1 MSALQLPAISI
12 EDCYRMV
19 RENYPLIHQYGLTEM
34 MSRYSFENA
43 AMGYVPRISLSAQA
57 SYQSDAVAFPEE
69 FNSLLKMAGIEM
81 EGMPK
86 DLYKVQLEISQTLW
100 DGGYAKARREAIKAE
115 QEVSKLTLD
124 KDMDALK
131 TRVNQ
136 MYFGILVMEANLKAN
151 SYMDTLMA
159 SNMRVVESAVKNG
172 TATQSDVD
180 RIKVEILSLRQ
191 RKVQLESTIRT
202 YKDMLA
208 IMIGRKIEDD
218 EVFEKPRLQ
227 LVDLSRNR
235 RTELMLFD
243 AQIRQIESQK
253 KMLDVAV
260 MPKFALFAQ
269 GWYGRPGLNMFNDM
283 MYDRLTWNGMAGI
296 TMKWDITGFYTRK
309 NDRRKI
315 ELSQKS
321 VAAQRDAFIWNTDI
335 QQTQIQNEIDRMY
348 SEGTHTLVGGLFIL
362 LALNALV
369 YFGFE
374 CKLPFYILAVVS
386 LVVYGIMVNFFRCPI
401 RLFGQNTEKV
411 VVAPADGKVVVVEE
425 VDENDYFHDRRIMV
439 SIFMSLVNVHANWYP
454 VDGIVKQ
461 VSHQNGKFMK
471 AWLPKASSDNERSTI
486 IIETP
491 EGVEIMTRQI
501 AGAMARRIVTYAS
514 PGEDCYIDEHLGFI
528 KFGSRVDVYLPL
540 GTEILVK
547 LGQTTTGNQT
557 IIAKLK

>member
-151 SYMDTLMA
+151 SYMDTLMT

-253 KMLDVAV
+253 KMLDVNV

-283 MYDRLTWNGMAGI
+283 MSDRLSWNGIAGI
-296 TMKWDITGFYTRK
+296 TFSWDITGFYTRR

-315 ELSQKS
+315 ALSQRS
-321 VAAQRDAFIWNTDI
+321 VELRRDAFKWNSDL
-335 QQTQIQNEIDRMY
+335 QQTQISNEIDRMY
-348 SEGTHTLVGGLFIL
+348 RLKESDDEIVRLRTSVREASESKYRNGVITLNDL
-362 LALNALV
+362 LRDMTEEN
-369 YFGFE
+369 
-374 CKLPFYILAVVS
+374 KAVISSS
-386 LVVYGIMVNFFRCPI
+386 LHELELLKNIYD
-401 RLFGQNTEKV
+401 LKV
-411 VVAPADGKVVVVEE
+411 V
-425 VDENDYFHDRRIMV
+425 
-439 SIFMSLVNVHANWYP
+439 L
-454 VDGIVKQ
+454 
-461 VSHQNGKFMK
+461 
-471 AWLPKASSDNERSTI
+471 
-486 IIETP
+486 
-491 EGVEIMTRQI
+491 
-501 AGAMARRIVTYAS
+501 
-514 PGEDCYIDEHLGFI
+514 
-528 KFGSRVDVYLPL
+528 
-540 GTEILVK
+540 
-547 LGQTTTGNQT
+547 NQ
-557 IIAKLK
+557 

>member
-1 MSALQLPAISI
+1 MILAVALVLSAMQLRAITI

-34 MSRYSFENA
+34 MSQYSFENA
-43 AMGYVPRISLSAQA
+43 AMGYVPRITLSAQA

-81 EGMPK
+81 DGMPK

-100 DGGYAKARREAIKAE
+100 DGGYAKAQREAVKAE
-115 QEVSKLTLD
+115 QDVSKLTLD
-124 KDMDALK
+124 KDMDALR

-136 MYFGILVMEANLKAN
+136 MYFGILVMEANLRAN
-151 SYMDTLMA
+151 SCMDTLMT
-159 SNMRVVESAVKNG
+159 SNIKVVESAVENG
-172 TATQSDVD
+172 TATQSDIDKV
-180 RIKVEILSLRQ
+180 RVEILSLRQ
-191 RKVQLESTIRT
+191 QRVQLESTLRT

-218 EVFEKPRLQ
+218 EVFEKPQMQ
-227 LVDLSRNR
+227 LVDLSRNS

-283 MYDRLTWNGMAGI
+283 MYNRLTWNGIAGI

-321 VAAQRDAFIWNTDI
+321 VAAQRDVFKWNTDI

-348 SEGTHTLVGGLFIL
+348 RLKESDDEIVRLRTSVREASESKYRNGVITLNDL
-362 LALNALV
+362 LRDITEENS
-369 YFGFE
+369 
-374 CKLPFYILAVVS
+374 AVISSS
-386 LVVYGIMVNFFRCPI
+386 LHELEMLKNIYD
-401 RLFGQNTEKV
+401 LKV
-411 VVAPADGKVVVVEE
+411 V
-425 VDENDYFHDRRIMV
+425 
-439 SIFMSLVNVHANWYP
+439 L
-454 VDGIVKQ
+454 
-461 VSHQNGKFMK
+461 
-471 AWLPKASSDNERSTI
+471 
-486 IIETP
+486 
-491 EGVEIMTRQI
+491 
-501 AGAMARRIVTYAS
+501 
-514 PGEDCYIDEHLGFI
+514 
-528 KFGSRVDVYLPL
+528 
-540 GTEILVK
+540 
-547 LGQTTTGNQT
+547 NQ
-557 IIAKLK
+557 

>member
-1 MSALQLPAISI
+1 MVLSAMQLRAITI

-34 MSRYSFENA
+34 MSQYSFENA
-43 AMGYVPRISLSAQA
+43 AMGYVPRITLSAQA

-81 EGMPK
+81 DGMPK

-100 DGGYAKARREAIKAE
+100 DGGYAKAQREAVKAE

-124 KDMDALK
+124 KDMDALR

-136 MYFGILVMEANLKAN
+136 MYFGILVMEANLRAN
-151 SYMDTLMA
+151 SCMDTLMT
-159 SNMRVVESAVKNG
+159 SNIKVVESAVENG
-172 TATQSDVD
+172 TATQSDIDKV
-180 RIKVEILSLRQ
+180 RVEILSLRQ
-191 RKVQLESTIRT
+191 QRVQLESTLRT

-218 EVFEKPRLQ
+218 EVFEKPQMQ
-227 LVDLSRNR
+227 LVDLSRNS

-243 AQIRQIESQK
+243 AQIRQIETQK

-283 MYDRLTWNGMAGI
+283 MYNRLTWNGIAGI

-321 VAAQRDAFIWNTDI
+321 VAAQRDVFKWNTDI

-348 SEGTHTLVGGLFIL
+348 RLKESDDEIVRLRTSVREASESKYRNGVITLNDL
-362 LALNALV
+362 LRDITEENS
-369 YFGFE
+369 
-374 CKLPFYILAVVS
+374 AVISSS
-386 LVVYGIMVNFFRCPI
+386 LHELEMLKNIYD
-401 RLFGQNTEKV
+401 LKV
-411 VVAPADGKVVVVEE
+411 V
-425 VDENDYFHDRRIMV
+425 
-439 SIFMSLVNVHANWYP
+439 L
-454 VDGIVKQ
+454 
-461 VSHQNGKFMK
+461 
-471 AWLPKASSDNERSTI
+471 
-486 IIETP
+486 
-491 EGVEIMTRQI
+491 
-501 AGAMARRIVTYAS
+501 
-514 PGEDCYIDEHLGFI
+514 
-528 KFGSRVDVYLPL
+528 
-540 GTEILVK
+540 
-547 LGQTTTGNQT
+547 NQ
-557 IIAKLK
+557 

>member
-1 MSALQLPAISI
+1 MVLSAMQLRAITI

-34 MSRYSFENA
+34 MSQYSFENA
-43 AMGYVPRISLSAQA
+43 AMGYVPRITLSAQA

-81 EGMPK
+81 DGMPK

-100 DGGYAKARREAIKAE
+100 DGGYAKAQREAVKAE

-124 KDMDALK
+124 KDMDALR

-136 MYFGILVMEANLKAN
+136 MYFGILVMEANLRAN
-151 SYMDTLMA
+151 SCMDTLMT
-159 SNMRVVESAVKNG
+159 SNIKVVESAVENG
-172 TATQSDVD
+172 TATQSDIDKV
-180 RIKVEILSLRQ
+180 RVEILSLRQ
-191 RKVQLESTIRT
+191 QRVQLESTLRT

-218 EVFEKPRLQ
+218 EVFEKPQMQ
-227 LVDLSRNR
+227 LVDLSRNS

-283 MYDRLTWNGMAGI
+283 MYNRLTWNGIAGI

-321 VAAQRDAFIWNTDI
+321 VAAQRDVFKWNTDI

-348 SEGTHTLVGGLFIL
+348 RLKESDDEIVRLRTSVREASESKYRNGVITLNDL
-362 LALNALV
+362 LRDMTEENR
-369 YFGFE
+369 
-374 CKLPFYILAVVS
+374 AVISSS
-386 LVVYGIMVNFFRCPI
+386 LHELELLKNIYD
-401 RLFGQNTEKV
+401 LKV
-411 VVAPADGKVVVVEE
+411 V
-425 VDENDYFHDRRIMV
+425 
-439 SIFMSLVNVHANWYP
+439 L
-454 VDGIVKQ
+454 
-461 VSHQNGKFMK
+461 
-471 AWLPKASSDNERSTI
+471 
-486 IIETP
+486 
-491 EGVEIMTRQI
+491 
-501 AGAMARRIVTYAS
+501 
-514 PGEDCYIDEHLGFI
+514 
-528 KFGSRVDVYLPL
+528 
-540 GTEILVK
+540 
-547 LGQTTTGNQT
+547 NQ
-557 IIAKLK
+557 

>member
-1 MSALQLPAISI
+1 MLHSSRLFCYVMKRVIIAAAVVLSAMQLRAITI

-34 MSRYSFENA
+34 MSQYSFENA
-43 AMGYVPRISLSAQA
+43 AMGYVPRITLSAQA

-81 EGMPK
+81 DGMPK
-86 DLYKVQLEISQTLW
+86 DLYKVQLDISQTLW
-100 DGGYAKARREAIKAE
+100 DGGYAKAQREAIKAE
-115 QEVSKLTLD
+115 QEVSRLTLD
-124 KDMDALK
+124 KDMDALR

-151 SYMDTLMA
+151 SCMDTLMT
-159 SNMRVVESAVKNG
+159 SNMKVVESAVENG
-172 TATQSDVD
+172 TATQSDMDKV
-180 RIKVEILSLRQ
+180 RVEILSLRQ
-191 RKVQLESTIRT
+191 QRVQLESTLRT

-218 EVFEKPRLQ
+218 EVFEKPQMQ
-227 LVDLSRNR
+227 LVDLSRNS

-283 MYDRLTWNGMAGI
+283 MYNRLTWNGVAGI

-321 VAAQRDAFIWNTDI
+321 VAAQRDVFRWNTDI

-348 SEGTHTLVGGLFIL
+348 RLKESDDEIVRLRTSVREASESKYRNGVITLNDL
-362 LALNALV
+362 LRDITEENS
-369 YFGFE
+369 
-374 CKLPFYILAVVS
+374 AVISSS
-386 LVVYGIMVNFFRCPI
+386 LHELEMLKNIYD
-401 RLFGQNTEKV
+401 LKV
-411 VVAPADGKVVVVEE
+411 V
-425 VDENDYFHDRRIMV
+425 
-439 SIFMSLVNVHANWYP
+439 L
-454 VDGIVKQ
+454 
-461 VSHQNGKFMK
+461 
-471 AWLPKASSDNERSTI
+471 
-486 IIETP
+486 
-491 EGVEIMTRQI
+491 
-501 AGAMARRIVTYAS
+501 
-514 PGEDCYIDEHLGFI
+514 
-528 KFGSRVDVYLPL
+528 
-540 GTEILVK
+540 
-547 LGQTTTGNQT
+547 NQ
-557 IIAKLK
+557 

>member
-208 IMIGRKIEDD
+208 IMIGGKIEDD

-348 SEGTHTLVGGLFIL
+348 RLKESDAEIVRLRTAVREASESKYRNGVITLNDL
-362 LALNALV
+362 LRDITEENS
-369 YFGFE
+369 
-374 CKLPFYILAVVS
+374 AVVS
-386 LVVYGIMVNFFRCPI
+386 GSLHELEMLKNIYD
-401 RLFGQNTEKV
+401 LKV
-411 VVAPADGKVVVVEE
+411 V
-425 VDENDYFHDRRIMV
+425 
-439 SIFMSLVNVHANWYP
+439 L
-454 VDGIVKQ
+454 
-461 VSHQNGKFMK
+461 
-471 AWLPKASSDNERSTI
+471 
-486 IIETP
+486 
-491 EGVEIMTRQI
+491 
-501 AGAMARRIVTYAS
+501 
-514 PGEDCYIDEHLGFI
+514 
-528 KFGSRVDVYLPL
+528 
-540 GTEILVK
+540 
-547 LGQTTTGNQT
+547 NQ
-557 IIAKLK
+557 